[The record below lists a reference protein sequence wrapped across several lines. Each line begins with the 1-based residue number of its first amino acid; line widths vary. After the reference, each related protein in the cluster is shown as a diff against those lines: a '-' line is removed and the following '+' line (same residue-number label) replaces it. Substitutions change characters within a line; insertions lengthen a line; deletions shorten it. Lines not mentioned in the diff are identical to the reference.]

1 MRSVS
6 VIGDPVTTNHAC
18 DSITTTDSLAP
29 PSVFVGGVPIIL
41 EGDPPAAHTILAG
54 IVCVPHVGQAVTA
67 KQSTVFAEG
76 KYVIGA
82 TDQYAPACGTID
94 ESGANV
100 FIP

>member
-6 VIGDPVTTNHAC
+6 VIGDSVTTNHAC
-18 DSITTTDSLAP
+18 DTITTTESLAP
-29 PSVFVGGVPIIL
+29 PSVFVGGVAIIL

-67 KQSTVFAEG
+67 QQSTVYAEG

-82 TDQYAPACGTID
+82 TDKYDPACGTID
-94 ESGANV
+94 NSGGDV